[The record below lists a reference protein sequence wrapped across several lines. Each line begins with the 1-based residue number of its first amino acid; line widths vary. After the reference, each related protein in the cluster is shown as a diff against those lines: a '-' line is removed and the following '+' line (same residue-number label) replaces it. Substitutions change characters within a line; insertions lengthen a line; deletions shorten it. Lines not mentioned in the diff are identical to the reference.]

1 MNQLLTDKTNLV
13 LQLALNAAAERQ
25 RVTAHN
31 VANINTPGYK
41 RQVVLFEEKLKQ
53 ALQNLPQLP
62 LTRTHERHM
71 DGVPDFSGHQV
82 ITDESTSMRTD
93 GNNVDI
99 EREMVLLSMNQLN
112 FNAVTQVLNNRYSIL
127 RHVIQEGRR

>member
-1 MNQLLTDKTNLV
+1 MNKLLNDRTSLV

-31 VANINTPGYK
+31 VANVNTPQFK

-53 ALQNLPQLP
+53 ALQEPELP
-62 LTRTHERHM
+62 LARTHERHL
-71 DGVPDFSGHQV
+71 DNIPRTLGHEV
-82 ITDESTSMRTD
+82 ITDNSTSMRTD

-99 EREMVLLSMNQLN
+99 EREMVLLSMNQLH
-112 FNAVTQVLNNRYSIL
+112 FNAVTQALNNRYSIF
-127 RHVIQEGRR
+127 RYVIQEGRR